1 VDTVRQVF
9 WLSDQPTILSFP
21 FRIDETVAA
30 KNFVPDYSGGPAP
43 DFHGI
48 PYYALKAPD
57 AQILSAAG
65 NMESVENVYAK
76 TQLFLCTPYRYKIL
90 GYINELSAG
99 SQLLKLMRTESGEHC
114 TFDFD
119 YSCAYNKSIFKN
131 QA

>member
-1 VDTVRQVF
+1 MDTIRQVF

-65 NMESVENVYAK
+65 IIESVENVICQK
-76 TQLFLCTPYRYKIL
+76 SVVSVHPPI
-90 GYINELSAG
+90 
-99 SQLLKLMRTESGEHC
+99 
-114 TFDFD
+114 D
-119 YSCAYNKSIFKN
+119 NKC
-131 QA
+131 